1 MNECEQI
8 LAFLYFDK
16 FHADFGGFI
25 GDKHKLLSTMVFNSF
40 QFLWLFPLIFLGYYF
55 LPCLFTR
62 SPERKSNVANKLLL
76 LVSYGLYMQWNP
88 AYALILLGVTA
99 VTYFFA
105 LLLERESSASGRRR
119 QLIGCGTLLALLPLL
134 VFKYYNFLIGSFA
147 EVLGWNGMPG
157 LNWAVPIGISFF
169 TFQAVGYLFDVY
181 YRRIAAEHNWWD
193 YMLFVSFF
201 PQILSGPIS
210 KAGSLLPQIKS
221 NRIFDYNHAVQ
232 GLKWM
237 LWGMFLKTVM
247 ADRLGLYVDKILD
260 NWQYNTGSSC
270 LLASVFYSFQIYGDF
285 AGYSFLAMGVGRLMG
300 FDLVNNF
307 RQPYL
312 SVSVTDFWR
321 RWHISLST
329 WLKDY
334 VYIPLGGSRCGKAR
348 NYWNIFVTFL
358 VSGVWHGANWT
369 FVVWGVLHGLFQIAE
384 KALGLQRPQSK
395 GPARAGRIALTF
407 LLVNFAW
414 IVFRM
419 PSIGDAWGVMG
430 KIATGLVS
438 PVYME
443 SKTNILLS
451 FASILMVTA
460 VDCTNEF
467 APGKRWLVSSPH
479 RTVRWAS
486 YVILAFA
493 ILLCGVFDAGQFI
506 YVSF

>member
-1 MNECEQI
+1 MI
-8 LAFLYFDK
+8 
-16 FHADFGGFI
+16 
-25 GDKHKLLSTMVFNSF
+25 FNSF
-40 QFLWLFPLIFLGYYF
+40 QFLWLFPLIFVGYYF

-62 SPERKSNVANKLLL
+62 SPERKPVVANRLLL

-99 VTYFFA
+99 VTYVFA
-105 LLLERESSASGRRR
+105 LRLERELSTSSRRR
-119 QLIGCGTLLALLPLL
+119 LLIGCGASLALLPLL
-134 VFKYYNFLIGSFA
+134 VFKYYNFLTGSFA
-147 EVLGWNGMPG
+147 ELFGWEGIPG
-157 LNWAVPIGISFF
+157 LNWAVPVGISFF

-181 YRRIAAEHNWWD
+181 YRRIAAERNWWD

-210 KAGSLLPQIKS
+210 KAASLLPQIKA
-221 NRIFDYNHAVQ
+221 NRTFDYDRAVQ

-237 LWGMFLKTVM
+237 LWGMFLKVVM
-247 ADRLGLYVDKILD
+247 ADRLGLYVDKVLD
-260 NWQYNTGSSC
+260 NYQYNSGSSC
-270 LLASVFYSFQIYGDF
+270 LLASIFYSFQIYGDF

-300 FDLVNNF
+300 FDLINNF

-334 VYIPLGGSRCGKAR
+334 VYIPLGGSRCSKAR

-369 FVVWGVLHGLFQIAE
+369 FVVWGVLHGLFQIVE
-384 KALGLQRPQSK
+384 KALGLQRPQSA
-395 GPARAGRIALTF
+395 GLARAGRIALTF

-419 PSIGDAWGVMG
+419 PGIGDAWNVMAN
-430 KIATGLVS
+430 ICTDLAS
-438 PVYME
+438 PVLMN
-443 SKTNILLS
+443 SKTDLLLS
-451 FASILMVTA
+451 FASILTVIT

-467 APGKRWLVSSPH
+467 APGKRWLMSSPH